1 MDEDLER
8 EKWILALQSCARKCL
23 NDLDS
28 IPQEL
33 EILRYMEKM
42 KEAGKDPRQEVAS
55 NHVRYVRYRRGYEA
69 ASQKPMQVLKI
80 GRDLSVTRESIKA
93 DVFKPWWNLPTRSMD
108 DYAEQEMRHMREVE
122 AAQAQEEELET
133 RIATLR
139 NRMQELLQKR
149 NNLLGLL
156 EEKRRDISAIS
167 SIPAGAEQYR
177 DYSQSRL
184 KGLLAKA
191 NDHLLKFD
199 KVNRKAMSQFLLFSE
214 RVGGGSSS
222 HP

>member
-55 NHVRYVRYRRGYEA
+55 NHVRYVSGRRGYEA